1 MFGFWSNIGSNSWF
15 IIELKTNLI
24 KLWNTLLNILNKN
37 TIVIGGKTT
46 TLNVW
51 WTDYATWLEKK
62 LEEEKRYIKIT
73 GPNK

>member
-1 MFGFWSNIGSNSWF
+1 MKYIVEYLEQEMNIHPIGEVTF
-15 IIELKTNLI
+15 IPCAEGEEVGY
-24 KLWNTLLNILNKN
+24 

-51 WTDYATWLEKK
+51 WTDYATWLEKR
-62 LEEEKRYIKIT
+62 LEIEKRYMKIT